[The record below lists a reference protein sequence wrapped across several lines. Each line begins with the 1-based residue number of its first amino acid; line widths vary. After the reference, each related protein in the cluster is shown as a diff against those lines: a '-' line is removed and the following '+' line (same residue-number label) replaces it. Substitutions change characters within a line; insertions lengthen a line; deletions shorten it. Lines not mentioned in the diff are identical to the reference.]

1 MNDTHDTYD
10 IVVVGN
16 GMLGCATA
24 LDLVRTAPGLR
35 VAVVGPAGRPGGAS
49 AAAGAM
55 LNCFGEVTHRTLS
68 SEPGRVK
75 LELSS
80 QALEAWP
87 TWLDELNADL
97 ADDRQLAIR
106 EGTYVLYNSSGG
118 RLDSL
123 NYRAIIDALQTY
135 GRKHEILPLGEVPN
149 LDPATNARP
158 LEAVYLPEEGSIDA
172 RAVLDRV
179 VEVAGRR
186 GVTFIDDQVVGWHR
200 DGGHVT
206 AAVLASGGTVAGGR
220 FLVAAGAS
228 TRAVLA
234 DLEDP
239 AAPMVPVFAGI
250 GTAVTCEATASGIA
264 HVVRSPNRSGGCG
277 LHLVPGDGTVY
288 LGATND
294 VRLTA
299 DAWSS
304 LGMAHFLLGGAME
317 QFDRRLFGSSVVA
330 WHAGS
335 RPLPFDG
342 YPVIGQLWQD
352 NVHVLSGTYRDGFHC
367 APVLA
372 RHTADTLLGGGGV
385 LGHDMFAPLRAPL
398 RTVTREE
405 AVDEMVLH
413 CVSQFYQYSPRL
425 APWMRVTDGMHAQV
439 RSRTEASYRDLDSDF
454 GLAPEL
460 LELLNW
466 GEQRKRTVA
475 TFRRYLHAAR

>member
-1 MNDTHDTYD
+1 MYD
-10 IVVVGN
+10 VVVVGN

-24 LDLVRTAPGLR
+24 LDLIRADPSLR
-35 VAVVGPAGRPGGAS
+35 VAVIGPAGRPGGAS

-55 LNCFGEVTHRTLS
+55 LNCFGEVTHRTLA

-75 LELSS
+75 LDLAV

-87 TWLDELNADL
+87 GWLDELNADL
-97 ADDRQLAIR
+97 VEDRRLAIR
-106 EGTYVLYNSSGG
+106 EGTYVLYNSCGG

-123 NYRAIIDALQTY
+123 NYRAVVDALRQY
-135 GRKHEILPLGEVPN
+135 VRKHEILPLGEVPN
-149 LDPATNARP
+149 LDPATNSRP

-179 VEVAGRR
+179 VEVAGGR
-186 GVTFIDDQVVGWHR
+186 GVTFVDDRVVGWRR
-200 DGGHVT
+200 DGGRAA

-228 TRAVLA
+228 TQAVLA
-234 DLEDP
+234 DLQDP
-239 AAPMVPVFAGI
+239 DAPMVPVFAGI
-250 GTAVTCEATASGIA
+250 GVAVTCQATASGLA

-277 LHLVPGDGTVY
+277 LHLVPGGGTVY

-294 VRLTA
+294 VRLNP

-317 QFDRRLFGSSVVA
+317 QFDRRLFGSSIVA
-330 WHAGS
+330 WHVGN

-342 YPVIGQLWQD
+342 LPVVGRLWQD
-352 NVHVLSGTYRDGFHC
+352 DVWVLSGTYRDGFHC

-372 RHTADTLLGGGGV
+372 RHAANTLLGGSGV
-385 LGHDMFAPLRAPL
+385 LGHDMFDPLRAPL
-398 RTVTREE
+398 RTMTRKQAVEE
-405 AVDEMVLH
+405 MMLH

-425 APWMRVTDGMHAQV
+425 APWMRVTDGVEAQV
-439 RSRTEASYRDLDSDF
+439 RARTEATYRELDSDF
-454 GLAPEL
+454 GLVPEL

-466 GEQRKRTVA
+466 GENRERSLGA
-475 TFRRYLHAAR
+475 FRRYLRAAR